1 MSASGTQMH
10 WSDLMKVLV
19 AELLAA
25 SSFEVAATCTLRS
38 LLDLARAAIEASPYA
53 QSGRI
58 LRGLVH
64 LRPDDGYRGLVVL
77 EAGRD
82 ELSALPGDETRLP
95 STTLWR
101 WVAERHSAVALDVLL
116 GRVEP
121 DRPASSARGAQD
133 RHESWIW
140 NSQKSQQ
147 RLLDREATHI
157 YVLPLRGPRG
167 SILGMVSIEAE
178 CRAAQGQPFIWG
190 DCREEFQLI
199 TDLAAPYLRH
209 LPLRLA
215 RVEPTDE
222 RLPVVGQYMAGIIP
236 LLRVFAQQEETI
248 LLGGP
253 TGSGKSRL
261 ARWCHEHSPRRQ
273 GAFETLDLST
283 VPEELQMAQLFGWKK
298 GAFTNAIRDNPGSIG
313 HAAGGTLF
321 IDEID
326 KLSLRAQAGLLHVL
340 EDRTYR
346 PLGDHGLERR
356 ANVRFIIGTNANL
369 ETAVREGRFR
379 EDLYYRINVLPIVLP
394 PLRERVDEIPPWA
407 RFMLQR
413 RHREHVPEGTS
424 DIDTDG
430 EPLLLAHSWPGNLR
444 QLDNIIRRAYTLA
457 VMEHTSP
464 PHELRLRREHLA
476 RALAHESEE
485 SRPLIEAL
493 HRAATSFVI
502 EAEQRALQG
511 TPLDLDLADAFKGLV
526 LAAAAER
533 RGSWEEAFRLLSRE
547 ALVKNRNHHKVIRR
561 ELERVEALCRA
572 LGGTFRM
579 LFSRLFKDTDDDE
592 GGDKGN

>member
-1 MSASGTQMH
+1 MSTSGTQSH
-10 WSDLMKVLV
+10 WLDLMKVLV

-25 SSFEVAATCTLRS
+25 SSFEVAATCTLRP

-53 QSGRI
+53 QRGRI

-101 WVAERHSAVALDVLL
+101 WVAERHSAVALDVML

-121 DRPASSARGAQD
+121 DRPGLDAD
-133 RHESWIW
+133 RDQHQSWIW
-140 NSQKSQQ
+140 NSDKSQQ

-157 YVLPLRGPRG
+157 YVLPLRGPR
-167 SILGMVSIEAE
+167 STILGMVSIEAE
-178 CRAAQGQPFIWG
+178 CRAAQGQPFIWA

-215 RVEPTDE
+215 SVDPTDD
-222 RLPVVGQYMAGIIP
+222 RLPVVGEYMAGIIP
-236 LLRVFAQQEETI
+236 MLRVFAQQEETI

-261 ARWCHEHSPRRQ
+261 ARWCHEHSPRHQ

-340 EDRTYR
+340 EDRIYR
-346 PLGDHGLERR
+346 PLGDHGAERR
-356 ANVRFIIGTNANL
+356 ANVRFIVGTNANL
-369 ETAVREGRFR
+369 QAAVRDGRFR
-379 EDLYYRINVLPIVLP
+379 EDLYYRINVLPVRLP
-394 PLRERVDEIPPWA
+394 PLRERSDEIPQWA

-413 RHREHVPEGTS
+413 RHREHVPEGVS
-424 DIDTDG
+424 DIDIEG
-430 EPLLLAHSWPGNLR
+430 ERLLLVQPWRGNLR

-457 VMEHTSP
+457 VMEHSSP
-464 PHELRLRREHLA
+464 PQELRLHREHLA
-476 RALAHESEE
+476 RALDHESEE

-502 EAEQRALQG
+502 EAERRALQG
-511 TPLDLDLADAFKGLV
+511 DPLDLDLVDAFKGLV

-533 RGSWEEAFRLLSRE
+533 RGSWEEAFRLLSRD

-561 ELERVEALCRA
+561 EVERVDALCRA

-579 LFSRLFKDTDDDE
+579 LFLRFLKDSDGDDNDDDSR
-592 GGDKGN
+592 